1 MGVLVIILFI
11 FFVLVAGISFIVAT
25 TYFLWRLCE
34 WISPSNAV
42 GRGFEVVMR
51 DDYTRL

>member
-1 MGVLVIILFI
+1 MDVLVIILFI
-11 FFVLVAGISFIVAT
+11 IFLIVAGISFIVAT

-42 GRGFEVVMR
+42 GRGFEVIIR
-51 DDYTRL
+51 DQDN